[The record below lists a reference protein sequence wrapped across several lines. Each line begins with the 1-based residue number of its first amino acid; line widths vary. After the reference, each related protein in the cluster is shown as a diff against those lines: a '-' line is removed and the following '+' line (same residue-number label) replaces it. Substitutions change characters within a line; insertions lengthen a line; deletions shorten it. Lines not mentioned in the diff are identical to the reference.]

1 MPDRVSRRHAL
12 FNLALAASA
21 YGFSGAP
28 LGAAGAA
35 AAKPGA
41 SPAASKAPAAQ
52 AKPHVDPKETMA
64 VALAYHE
71 SSATVDAKKFPTYKA
86 GQSCA
91 SCVQATGAATDEW
104 RGCNLFPNKLVA
116 TGGWCKVYVKKP

>member
-1 MPDRVSRRHAL
+1 MPDRFSRRRAL
-12 FNLALAASA
+12 FNLALAAGA
-21 YGFSGAP
+21 CGFSSAT
-28 LGAAGAA
+28 LGSAA

-41 SPAASKAPAAQ
+41 SPSASKAPAAQ

-64 VALAYHE
+64 VTLAYHE
-71 SSATVDAKKFPTYKA
+71 NSATVDAKNFPTYKA

-91 SCVQATGAATDEW
+91 SCLQATGTATDEW

-116 TGGWCKVYVKKP
+116 TRGWCKVYVKKP